1 MADRLSWVK
10 FLFENR
16 IAIAGIFLSLASFGG
31 FQTWSGSEK
40 SGDINML
47 KNQITEMAVIMATNK
62 PAIHQKGRNWGKYI
76 EVKLKEH
83 QQELH

>member
-40 SGDINML
+40 SSDINML
-47 KNQITEMAVIMATNK
+47 KNQITEMAVIMAK
-62 PAIHQKGRNWGKYI
+62 PVAHQEGKDWSIYTDKVMNQHRR
-76 EVKLKEH
+76 EYH
-83 QQELH
+83 